1 MPVRLSGR
9 AFSISRLFSKGNF
22 GKLKGVFKRQQ
33 AMTANMKERVEK
45 SCAER
50 CSPEFFY
57 SDETAG
63 KIQAGID
70 SFRRGEGRPAAAVFA
85 ELRKKHGL

>member
-1 MPVRLSGR
+1 MK
-9 AFSISRLFSKGNF
+9 A
-22 GKLKGVFKRQQ
+22 
-33 AMTANMKERVEK
+33 TMKERVEK
-45 SCAER
+45 SCAEH
-50 CSPEFFY
+50 CTADVFY
-57 SDETAG
+57 SNETAG

>member
-1 MPVRLSGR
+1 
-9 AFSISRLFSKGNF
+9 
-22 GKLKGVFKRQQ
+22 
-33 AMTANMKERVEK
+33 MTATMKERIEK

-50 CSPEFFY
+50 CTAEFFY
-57 SDETAG
+57 SNETAG

-70 SFRRGEGRPAAAVFA
+70 SFRRGEGRPADEVFA